1 MYTYTW
7 ICMLDVMLITPLH
20 TVFVHTYSGFHTFF
34 GGNSRCTLSGTR
46 GWWWVY
52 FLLFFMYEMI
62 MFRFMKLGVFDDDL
76 IMLQVISD
84 PISYLRVL
92 INAQLNFTLY
102 SVLRRACIHG
112 VVPCCLQQRC
122 CSAMRWRYVCLPFRD
137 THI

>member
-1 MYTYTW
+1 M
-7 ICMLDVMLITPLH
+7 V
-20 TVFVHTYSGFHTFF
+20 S
-34 GGNSRCTLSGTR
+34 TLSLVGIAGVR
-46 GWWWVY
+46 SQVPGGGGGSIFY
-52 FLLFFMYEMI
+52 YFFMYEMI
-62 MFRFMKLGVFDDDL
+62 MFRFMKLRVFDDDL